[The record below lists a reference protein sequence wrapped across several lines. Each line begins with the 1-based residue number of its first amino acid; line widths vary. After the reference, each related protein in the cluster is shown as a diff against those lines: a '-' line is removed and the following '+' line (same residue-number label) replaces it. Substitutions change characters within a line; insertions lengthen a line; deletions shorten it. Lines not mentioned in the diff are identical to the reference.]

1 MSNTNIDECEYMKFI
16 KNQLHSMCDINNDDN
31 LELIKEYGVSKFAEE
46 LRIWEFSDRTIF
58 HKLKK

>member
-1 MSNTNIDECEYMKFI
+1 MNIDNEDMRFI
-16 KNQLHSMCDINNDDN
+16 KNELKYMCDMNDINN
-31 LELIKEYGVSKFAEE
+31 LELIEEYGVSKFAEE

>member
-16 KNQLHSMCDINNDDN
+16 KNQLHSMCDINDDDN

>member
-31 LELIKEYGVSKFAEE
+31 LELIKNYGIEKFALE
-46 LRIWEFSDRTIF
+46 LRDWNFSDKSIF
-58 HKLKK
+58 QNLKK